1 MGMGKVM
8 LTGKRALNTRN
19 GFYGM
24 TDATFR
30 SIGLSKYTFTCK
42 IHHIHKGCE
51 KAAVVELFAWVVC
64 PRDGVGM
71 GMITPHVPVRGQK
84 ANPLIVTLAGWS
96 ISLTR
101 NQNMDEG

>member
-24 TDATFR
+24 TDATF
-30 SIGLSKYTFTCK
+30 
-42 IHHIHKGCE
+42 
-51 KAAVVELFAWVVC
+51 AAVVELFAWVVC

-101 NQNMDEG
+101 NQNMDGG